1 MKMRKKLD
9 DKDHALWSQTNKDAN
24 SESSPDEVLAPG
36 KLWKEL

>member
-1 MKMRKKLD
+1 MKMGMKLD

-24 SESSPDEVLAPG
+24 SESPHDEILAPG